1 MFVILI
7 FGNDCC
13 INFLRVFIQF
23 LDCES
28 NDSSRGVSLHKFP
41 RSDPELQQWIDFVN
55 PYPGWQPKPTSRL
68 CSLHFR
74 ASDYNGKR
82 LKDSAIPTV
91 TIDMEVSDNDEE
103 ELVVTEGE
111 KSYSKM
117 NVVEDDLQDD
127 G

>member
-1 MFVILI
+1 MPGFKCALK
-7 FGNDCC
+7 G
-13 INFLRVFIQF
+13 
-23 LDCES
+23 CES
-28 NDSSRGVSLHKFP
+28 SSSNRNISLHQFP
-41 RSDPELQQWIDFVN
+41 RSDPELQQWIDFVKS
-55 PYPGWQPKPTSRL
+55 YPGWQPKPTSRL

-103 ELVVTEGE
+103 EFVVTEGE

-117 NVVEDDLQDD
+117 NEVEDDLQND

>member
-1 MFVILI
+1 MPRSGFKCALEGCGSI
-7 FGNDCC
+7 
-13 INFLRVFIQF
+13 
-23 LDCES
+23 
-28 NDSSRGVSLHKFP
+28 SSSQGISLHQFP
-41 RSDPELQQWIDFVN
+41 KSDPELQQWVNFVKVKKF
-55 PYPGWQPKPTSRL
+55 PTWQPTHNSRL

-74 ASDYNGKR
+74 ASEYNGKR

-117 NVVEDDLQDD
+117 NEVEDDLQND

>member
-1 MFVILI
+1 MPYNGFKCT
-7 FGNDCC
+7 FEDC
-13 INFLRVFIQF
+13 
-23 LDCES
+23 S
-28 NDSSRGVSLHKFP
+28 STTSSRGISLHQFP
-41 RSDPELQQWIDFVN
+41 KSDPELQHWINFVKVKKF
-55 PYPGWQPKPTSRL
+55 PGWQPRPSSRL

-74 ASDYNGKR
+74 ASEYNGKR
-82 LKDSAIPTV
+82 LKNSAVPTV

-117 NVVEDDLQDD
+117 NVVEDDLQND

>member
-1 MFVILI
+1 MPYNGFKCT
-7 FGNDCC
+7 FEDC
-13 INFLRVFIQF
+13 
-23 LDCES
+23 S
-28 NDSSRGVSLHKFP
+28 STTSSRGISLHQFP
-41 RSDPELQQWIDFVN
+41 KSDPELQHWINFVKVKKF
-55 PYPGWQPKPTSRL
+55 PEWQPRPSSRL

-74 ASDYNGKR
+74 ASEYNGKR
-82 LKDSAIPTV
+82 LKNSAVPTV

-117 NVVEDDLQDD
+117 NVVEDDLQND

>member
-1 MFVILI
+1 MPSGFKCT
-7 FGNDCC
+7 FEDCG
-13 INFLRVFIQF
+13 
-23 LDCES
+23 S
-28 NDSSRGVSLHKFP
+28 TSSSQGISLHQFP
-41 RSDPELQQWIDFVN
+41 KSNPELQHWINFVKVKKF
-55 PYPGWQPKPTSRL
+55 PGWQPKSSSKL

-74 ASDYNGKR
+74 ASEYNGKR

-117 NVVEDDLQDD
+117 NVVEDDLQND